1 MKEAFRTLLGEK
13 DSFRVSLDFEPC
25 VSKYLRIAKA
35 SFTAIFNF
43 TDYNG
48 AFYPSWSSWSN
59 GGYYP
64 SRPQDIY
71 PSGGYYPGSYVK

>member
-1 MKEAFRTLLGEK
+1 M
-13 DSFRVSLDFEPC
+13 V
-25 VSKYLRIAKA
+25 YIARY
-35 SFTAIFNF
+35 TFNVL
-43 TDYNG
+43 DYNG

-71 PSGGYYPGSYVK
+71 PSGGYYPGS

>member
-1 MKEAFRTLLGEK
+1 MIESGLANLPFHFYRKKIQMF
-13 DSFRVSLDFEPC
+13 FVSDQVFD
-25 VSKYLRIAKA
+25 
-35 SFTAIFNF
+35 F

-71 PSGGYYPGSYVK
+71 PSGGYYPGS